1 MLVAGEEQQ
10 ERVAAELQD
19 VAAVAVRDGDETLED
34 AADQQDELLGAHA
47 ALRLEPLGEAR
58 EAGDVGRDERAG
70 HDCEVRVGALA
81 LPVKNEPR
89 EVGLEDRAG
98 LHRHERYAPLP
109 DCRESAQLN

>member
-1 MLVAGEEQQ
+1 M
-10 ERVAAELQD
+10 
-19 VAAVAVRDGDETLED
+19 
-34 AADQQDELLGAHA
+34 
-47 ALRLEPLGEAR
+47 
-58 EAGDVGRDERAG
+58 
-70 HDCEVRVGALA
+70 RVGALA